1 MKVSKNQI
9 QNVSFSSSKE
19 EVRPQQN
26 QPSIQGGEEEMEN
39 SLKCLAAQVPVV
51 PKNSFVKQKANLAE
65 RLKILNT
72 TTALHREYCSKDDE
86 RFGKDGIKSILDAVD
101 TIEKLNIVNEQLDI
115 LEDNENPK
123 SNNVW
128 TGTILALINPKSE
141 KEEIFE
147 QTSIKPTTIEPTTI
161 EPTTIVPTISLSPVE
176 AEPMVPEGL
185 TEDQAKVLK
194 LEEKLMRIY
203 SDNTLPVAN
212 WEAICDIMK
221 LAINDPS
228 KVSFINS
235 LLDEVEKETPERK
248 RIMSFWAKNIAEQT
262 VIEFGIPEGIKL
274 SCLEFPITPELE
286 DMLKK

>member
-26 QPSIQGGEEEMEN
+26 QPSIQGGEEEMEK

-51 PKNSFVKQKANLAE
+51 PKDSFVKQKANLAE

-128 TGTILALINPKSE
+128 TGTILALINPKYE

-147 QTSIKPTTIEPTTI
+147 QTSIKPTTI

-185 TEDQAKVLK
+185 SKDQAKVLK
-194 LEEKLMRIY
+194 LESKLR
-203 SDNTLPVAN
+203 SLCNDNTLPVAN
-212 WEAICDIMK
+212 YEDIVDIMR

-235 LLDEVEKETPERK
+235 LLDKVEKATPDQK
-248 RIMSFWAKNIAEQT
+248 WLMNSWAQNVAEET

-274 SCLEFPITPELE
+274 SCLEFPITPKLK

>member
-1 MKVSKNQI
+1 MRVSKNQI

-19 EVRPQQN
+19 EVKPQQN

-51 PKNSFVKQKANLAE
+51 PKDSFVKQKANLAE
-65 RLKILNT
+65 RLNRLNT

-147 QTSIKPTTIEPTTI
+147 PTSIEPTM
-161 EPTTIVPTISLSPVE
+161 SPVE
-176 AEPMVPEGL
+176 AEPMVPEEL

-212 WEAICDIMK
+212 WEDIRDIMR

-235 LLDEVEKETPERK
+235 LLDKVEKATPDQK
-248 RIMSFWAKNIAEQT
+248 WHMDSWAQNVAEET
-262 VIEFGIPEGIKL
+262 VIEFGIPEGIEL
-274 SCLEFPITPELE
+274 SCLEFPITPKLK